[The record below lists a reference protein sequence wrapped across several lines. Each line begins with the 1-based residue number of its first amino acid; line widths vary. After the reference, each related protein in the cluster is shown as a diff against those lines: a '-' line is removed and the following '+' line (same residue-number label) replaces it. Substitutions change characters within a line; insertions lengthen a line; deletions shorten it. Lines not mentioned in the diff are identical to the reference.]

1 MTFVCVERDV
11 VVSGSLSVGCGRLSG
26 GVGDM
31 GKSGRWVG
39 EMGGNVK
46 TMTKVGIEL
55 LLCPFSYHSSAMV
68 AKRVHT
74 VKSTSFTEELVV
86 KREKV
91 KSTLS
96 GQFLD

>member
-1 MTFVCVERDV
+1 MTFVCVERNV

-26 GVGDM
+26 GV

-74 VKSTSFTEELVV
+74 VKSSRFTEELVV

-91 KSTLS
+91 KSTLP